1 MVSEHSNYFDEHGL
15 FVVPQLASLRL
26 KSISDPTKCATGVQR
41 CRVR

>member
-15 FVVPQLASLRL
+15 FVVPQASLRL
-26 KSISDPTKCATGVQR
+26 KSISDLTKCTTGVQR